1 MHLLKTDFN
10 GNFNVGLYI
19 YATDEYCL
27 IGQDVPNEMINEI
40 EKALKVPIHKLSIAG
55 TGLLGVF
62 LAGNKNCLL
71 IPKIAFKEEIDEI
84 KRLKINF
91 KIIDTKLTA
100 LGNNILCNDKGAIIN
115 PEFGKTE
122 ETEIKDALNVPVKK
136 GKISGLIIVG
146 ALGALN
152 KKGCL
157 LHRDAEDFEIE
168 FIESTLDIKVTTGTI
183 NFGSPYIKS
192 GIVVNSNGLIVG
204 NVSGGPE
211 IQNADIA
218 FGFLDE

>member
-27 IGQDVPNEMINEI
+27 IGHDVPQELVKDIQET
-40 EKALKVPIHKLSIAG
+40 LKVPIHKITIAG

-71 IPKIAFKEEIDEI
+71 IPKIAFSEEIEEI
-84 KRLKINF
+84 KKLKINY

-100 LGNNILCNDKGAIIN
+100 LGNNILCNDNGCIIN
-115 PEFGKTE
+115 PDFGKTE
-122 ETEIKDALNVPVKK
+122 ETEIKEALKVPVKR
-136 GKISGLIIVG
+136 GKIAGLVIVG
-146 ALGALN
+146 ALAAMN

-157 LHRDAEDFEIE
+157 LHRDAEDFEIQ
-168 FIESTLDIKVTTGTI
+168 FIEDTLNIKVTTGTI

-192 GIVVNSNGLIVG
+192 GIVVNSNGFIVG
-204 NVSGGPE
+204 SISGGPE
-211 IQNADIA
+211 IQNADISL
-218 FGFLDE
+218 GFLED